1 MKPSAIYVWLVP
13 SEEVQE
19 QPGGWRIRKWD
30 TEPFLKANFT
40 LSETGMPGNGNTPT
54 TREGSAA
61 APGKAGTEA
70 RQESLGDKH
79 GLVDRACS
87 YLQDLE
93 SPFSDEE
100 AVTLCA
106 MLRSHVATNGQ
117 HDDVIEGLRVIAS
130 RRGCKIQQGD
140 VLALERAIDALHHVA
155 QSGEAVTVADIE
167 AEIAHIEEN
176 GQRVK
181 ELPGM
186 FDEGRC
192 RELCAM
198 YLREFVLNLG
208 AKKKLAALMPSAT
221 GSNDEIPGLKLALE
235 HIAATKT
242 VWTNGT
248 SIPPETLLKFI
259 ESSLQALLTR
269 RSESRR
275 KA

>member
-106 MLRSHVATNGQ
+106 MLRSHVAQRTPTIDITRDIFAIVADKFKDYPLAVRAVEECQARLVAAALTVGAVPTIAESASGQ
-117 HDDVIEGLRVIAS
+117 SGPVIRNAERAPVLLDVDGEPTLLEPGQELRV
-130 RRGCKIQQGD
+130 
-140 VLALERAIDALHHVA
+140 RA
-155 QSGEAVTVADIE
+155 
-167 AEIAHIEEN
+167 
-176 GQRVK
+176 
-181 ELPGM
+181 
-186 FDEGRC
+186 
-192 RELCAM
+192 
-198 YLREFVLNLG
+198 
-208 AKKKLAALMPSAT
+208 
-221 GSNDEIPGLKLALE
+221 
-235 HIAATKT
+235 
-242 VWTNGT
+242 
-248 SIPPETLLKFI
+248 
-259 ESSLQALLTR
+259 
-269 RSESRR
+269 
-275 KA
+275 